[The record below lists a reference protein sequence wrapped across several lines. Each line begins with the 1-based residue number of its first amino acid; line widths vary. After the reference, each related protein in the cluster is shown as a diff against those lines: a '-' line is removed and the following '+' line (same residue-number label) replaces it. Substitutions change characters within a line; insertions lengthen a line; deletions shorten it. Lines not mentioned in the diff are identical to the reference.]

1 MKPLCSLQWEKDTLV
16 ILDQTG
22 LPSHISYLRCH
33 TCEDVAAAIKKL
45 SLRGAPAI
53 GVGAAYAMVLAA
65 IQAKKNKLTGDALRE
80 YLAKAAQMLRASR
93 PTAVNLFWA
102 LSEMEYVIEKTPEEQ
117 LTEALLARAAAI
129 HEEDRR
135 TCEKIAQ
142 NGAML
147 FQKRK
152 ALSLLTHCNTGALAT
167 TGIGTALGV
176 ILQLHKEKR
185 LANVYVDETRPL
197 LQGARLTATE
207 LMAAG
212 VPCQLLSDNMAGYVM
227 RLGRVDGVIVGA
239 DRIAANGD
247 TANKIGT
254 YALAVLAAYHE
265 IPFYVAA
272 PYSTFDFSIETGRKI
287 TIEQRD
293 PDEVRW
299 FNNQASAPPDVPVF
313 NPAFDVTPHEL
324 ITAIITEKG
333 IIAPPN
339 SETISV
345 YERSL
350 SHDNIHN

>member
-1 MKPLCSLQWEKDTLV
+1 MKPLSSLRWDKDTLV

-33 TCEDVAAAIKKL
+33 TYEEVAAAIQKL

-65 IQAKKNKLTGDALRE
+65 AQAKHRNLTGHALRQ
-80 YLAKAAQMLRASR
+80 YLTKAEQTLKASR

-102 LSEMEYVIEKTPEEQ
+102 LSEMERVIPSVPEKE
-117 LTEALLARAAAI
+117 LGEALLARAVAI
-129 HEEDRR
+129 HKEDQRI
-135 TCEKIAQ
+135 CQNIAE
-142 NGAML
+142 NGAKL
-147 FQKRK
+147 FDKGDS
-152 ALSLLTHCNTGALAT
+152 LSLLTHCNTGALAT

-176 ILQLHKEKR
+176 ILQLFKEKK

-207 LMAAG
+207 LMEAG
-212 VPCQLLSDNMAGYVM
+212 APCQLLSDSMAGYVM
-227 RLGRVDGVIVGA
+227 GLGRVDGVIVGA

-254 YALAVLAAYHE
+254 YALAVLAAYHG

-272 PYSTFDFSIETGRKI
+272 PYSTFDFSIKTGRDI

-293 PDEVRW
+293 PDEVRR
-299 FNNQASAPPDVPVF
+299 FNHHISAPPDIPVF
-313 NPAFDVTPHEL
+313 NPAFDVTPHAL

-333 IIAPPN
+333 VIAPPN
-339 SETISV
+339 ETTLSV
-345 YERSL
+345 YKRSL
-350 SHDNIHN
+350 SDEQIHN